1 MGLIGENGAG
11 KSTTI
16 NAILNLI
23 SKDGGEIKLFGKV
36 MSDNNKDIKEDIGIV
51 YDYMNF
57 YETLTLKQIS
67 KIMEKAYKRWDN
79 ELYLN
84 YLKKFKLPID
94 KEIKAFSKGMKMK
107 ASIAIALSHHPKLL
121 ILDEATSGLDPI
133 VRDEILDIFLDFV
146 QDEKHSILISSHIT
160 SDLEK
165 IADYI
170 TFIRNGEVIF
180 SKDKDDLIYNYA
192 IICSM
197 MVITTFSFDNISTWN
212 KYAVI
217 MPISRKDVVISK
229 YIMLFIFSI
238 FGMIAGFFISTVIGV
253 FFRNFII
260 KEVMLESIVSLFI
273 SMFLGSIIIP
283 LLYKYGVEK
292 ARFLII
298 ICFVIPSFLFSWIVN
313 FINKLNIKIPTGFN
327 LNILF
332 ACLPILAIAFI
343 ILSINISYKIFKK
356 QELN

>member
-1 MGLIGENGAG
+1 MDYILEIKNLKKVYSDFTLDNVSFSVPYGSIMGLMGENGAG

-192 IICSM
+192 IIKCNTEQFKEINKSDIIVYRKQDYQWQVLVNNKERM
-197 MVITTFSFDNISTWN
+197 MKKYRGFVIDNSSIE
-212 KYAVI
+212 
-217 MPISRKDVVISK
+217 D
-229 YIMLFIFSI
+229 IML
-238 FGMIAGFFISTVIGV
+238 
-253 FFRNFII
+253 
-260 KEVMLESIVSLFI
+260 
-273 SMFLGSIIIP
+273 
-283 LLYKYGVEK
+283 LYVKGE
-292 ARFLII
+292 RI
-298 ICFVIPSFLFSWIVN
+298 
-313 FINKLNIKIPTGFN
+313 
-327 LNILF
+327 
-332 ACLPILAIAFI
+332 
-343 ILSINISYKIFKK
+343 
-356 QELN
+356 